1 MVFCRFHDRS
11 SHSKFI
17 FIQSGFRAD
26 WAYWLSTHIN
36 QKHNVKYT
44 FSDGCLGSHNDEERS
59 EMRYV
64 MRIAESSESSKLW
77 THLALPFG
85 GVCLLECLFIPPKIP
100 SGSFWSRMCHSF
112 SLKKP
117 QIPRWQMNKNST
129 SFILFAIMFS
139 FSIRKIVIIPIQ
151 WQCDVI
157 ITWFSAVVE
166 YMYSLSVE
174 LLNSDQKTQC

>member
-1 MVFCRFHDRS
+1 MVPRGCWAVVIVFTPLTPFSSLCAKLFSFRFTAR
-11 SHSKFI
+11 KKNYETRTI
-17 FIQSGFRAD
+17 
-26 WAYWLSTHIN
+26 LSN
-36 QKHNVKYT
+36 GY
-44 FSDGCLGSHNDEERS
+44 LGSPNDEERS

-129 SFILFAIMFS
+129 SFILFEIMFS
-139 FSIRKIVIIPIQ
+139 FFYTKES
-151 WQCDVI
+151 
-157 ITWFSAVVE
+157 
-166 YMYSLSVE
+166 YYSNTMTMRRHNYLI
-174 LLNSDQKTQC
+174 

>member
-1 MVFCRFHDRS
+1 MRQNLHTWGHPQKWSLYGIFFCFSGLTTRNQKRVIE
-11 SHSKFI
+11 KTI
-17 FIQSGFRAD
+17 FYSIWPLAD
-26 WAYWLSTHIN
+26 WDHWLSTNITKNITSIN
-36 QKHNVKYT
+36 T

-85 GVCLLECLFIPPKIP
+85 GVCLLECLFIPPKIL

-139 FSIRKIVIIPIQ
+139 FFYTKES
-151 WQCDVI
+151 
-157 ITWFSAVVE
+157 
-166 YMYSLSVE
+166 YYSNTMTMRRHNYLI
-174 LLNSDQKTQC
+174 

>member
-85 GVCLLECLFIPPKIP
+85 GVCLLECLFIPPKI
-100 SGSFWSRMCHSF
+100 SFRGSFWSRMCHSF
-112 SLKKP
+112 VFFKRGHKFLDGK
-117 QIPRWQMNKNST
+117 WTNLT
-129 SFILFAIMFS
+129 FVY
-139 FSIRKIVIIPIQ
+139 SIRNNVLFTERYYSNIMTMRRHIL
-151 WQCDVI
+151 WN
-157 ITWFSAVVE
+157 SAVVE
-166 YMYSLSVE
+166 Y
-174 LLNSDQKTQC
+174 

>member
-64 MRIAESSESSKLW
+64 MRIAESSESSKHW
-77 THLALPFG
+77 THRALPGYSWEHACWGVCSPLLTRSG
-85 GVCLLECLFIPPKIP
+85 GVSVHTTQNILSRIILKPDV
-100 SGSFWSRMCHSF
+100 SFFCF
-112 SLKKP
+112 FQKGP
-117 QIPRWQMNKNST
+117 QIPRWQMNKPN
-129 SFILFAIMFS
+129 IRLF
-139 FSIRKIVIIPIQ
+139 
-151 WQCDVI
+151 
-157 ITWFSAVVE
+157 
-166 YMYSLSVE
+166 YS
-174 LLNSDQKTQC
+174 Q